1 MHARSMPGT
10 WARWI
15 LGGVILA
22 SSPLAPA
29 PAHAATTHP
38 AGAAIR
44 PAPVG
49 KVAAPKLKEHALA
62 MRPVLRRATN
72 SAPGAR
78 TSLIIRSRP
87 GPTTP
92 VLAAYSAS
100 RIPGTLGARPNGMTH
115 IGIDGS
121 AVRPRK

>member
-1 MHARSMPGT
+1 MSARIMSGT

-15 LGGVILA
+15 LGGVMLA
-22 SSPLAPA
+22 TCQLAPG
-29 PAHAATTHP
+29 PAHAATTHR

-49 KVAAPKLKEHALA
+49 KLAAPKLKEPELA
-62 MRPVLRRATN
+62 MRPVLRRATY

-78 TSLIIRSRP
+78 ASLIITSRP

-92 VLAAYSAS
+92 VLAAYGAS
-100 RIPGTLGARPNGMTH
+100 GIPGTRGARLNGMTH
-115 IGIDGS
+115 VGIDGS